1 MDDLKGFLL
10 NVLGSLVAAAI
21 WATARPISRWLISLA
36 VAIPAS
42 ATPISRWLISLAVL
56 RMSSRERDRFR
67 EEWPAH
73 LNDIDGA
80 FGKLRHALACVF
92 IAAKIDREL
101 RSRQETQSS
110 RAHSTARGWDR
121 KALSGLATAAMTF
134 LWLNPSLRTF
144 PPSDPVVTQFP
155 TNGTTPLEYSPSPT
169 SSWPSPRVTEYAPPR
184 PPAPSN
190 DDAPIQGPTLALSAP
205 YPRPSDLIRLRDSA
219 INPGI
224 ALSIST
230 LPSAADILNGSAL
243 STSVAFPQT
252 FYSSKAITLGD
263 ALNQP
268 HTNAIGAF
276 SQTPYSSATTIVADV
291 LSRFTLSANTALAE
305 PFYASMKTFVADLF
319 NNSITN
325 PSGIFDQPS
334 YTPISTSWADLL
346 KVNSNVVLGQL
357 SYASLTTATTDVL
370 NSSIVNLALPSYTP
384 ISTSWADLLKVN
396 SNVVLGQ
403 PSYASL
409 TTATTDVLNSS
420 IVNLAQPSY
429 TPTTTSWVDVLKVN
443 PNVVLGQPSYAS
455 LTTSTTDVL
464 NSSIVN
470 LAQPS
475 YTPITTMCSR

>member
-1 MDDLKGFLL
+1 MDDLKEFLL

-21 WATARPISRWLISLA
+21 WANARPISRWLISLA
-36 VAIPAS
+36 IAIPAS

-101 RSRQETQSS
+101 RRRQETQSN
-110 RAHSTARGWDR
+110 RAHSTARGWGR
-121 KALSGLATAAMTF
+121 KALSGLASAAMTL
-134 LWLNPSLRTF
+134 LWLNLSLRTF

-155 TNGTTPLEYSPSPT
+155 TNATTPLEYLPPTT

-184 PPAPSN
+184 PAAPSN
-190 DDAPIQGPTLALSAP
+190 DDAPIQGPTLALSGP
-205 YPRPSDLIRLRDSA
+205 YPRPSDLISLRDSA
-219 INPGI
+219 INSGI
-224 ALSIST
+224 APSIST
-230 LPSAADILNGSAL
+230 LPSAADILNRSAL

-268 HTNAIGAF
+268 HTNV
-276 SQTPYSSATTIVADV
+276 ATTIVADV
-291 LSRFTLSANTALAE
+291 LNRFTFCANTALAE
-305 PFYASMKTFVADLF
+305 PFYASMKTSVADLL

-325 PSGIFDQPS
+325 PSGIFAQPS
-334 YTPISTSWADLL
+334 YTPISSSWADFL
-346 KVNSNVVLGQL
+346 KVNSNVVLGQP

-384 ISTSWADLLKVN
+384 ISTSWADVLKVN
-396 SNVVLGQ
+396 WNVVLAQ
-403 PSYASL
+403 LAYASL

-420 IVNLAQPSY
+420 S
-429 TPTTTSWVDVLKVN
+429 
-443 PNVVLGQPSYAS
+443 
-455 LTTSTTDVL
+455 
-464 NSSIVN
+464 
-470 LAQPS
+470 
-475 YTPITTMCSR
+475 